1 MAKEIVEKQN
11 TQVAMSGFEDVTV
24 TGFAEVSAEDMSIPF
39 LRILDKGSPQV
50 NKRDGAYVEGAE
62 PGMIYNTVANE
73 VYDGEVG
80 VTVIPCYFNRRFIEW
95 KPRESGGG
103 YMGSYLPDD
112 PIVKTTVKNDKNA
125 DVLPN
130 GNLLSNTAQHF
141 VLLTY
146 EGNFSRALITMSST
160 QLKKSRRWIT
170 QMNAL
175 TAIGK
180 NGPYTLPMMSHIYK
194 LTTVPEQNDMGSWF
208 GWTINKDRQID
219 LADQF
224 EKHTFDAAIAFA
236 KSIQAGEVEVKEPSA
251 EPASSGVVKD
261 DIPF

>member
-1 MAKEIVEKQN
+1 MAKEIVEEQN

-180 NGPYTLPMMSHIYK
+180 NGPYTLPMMSHI
-194 LTTVPEQNDMGSWF
+194 
-208 GWTINKDRQID
+208 
-219 LADQF
+219 
-224 EKHTFDAAIAFA
+224 
-236 KSIQAGEVEVKEPSA
+236 
-251 EPASSGVVKD
+251 
-261 DIPF
+261 

>member
-112 PIVKTTVKNDKNA
+112 SIVKTTVKNEKNA

-224 EKHTFDAAIAFA
+224 EKHAFDAAIAFA

>member
-103 YMGSYLPDD
+103 
-112 PIVKTTVKNDKNA
+112 
-125 DVLPN
+125 
-130 GNLLSNTAQHF
+130 
-141 VLLTY
+141 
-146 EGNFSRALITMSST
+146 
-160 QLKKSRRWIT
+160 
-170 QMNAL
+170 
-175 TAIGK
+175 
-180 NGPYTLPMMSHIYK
+180 
-194 LTTVPEQNDMGSWF
+194 
-208 GWTINKDRQID
+208 
-219 LADQF
+219 
-224 EKHTFDAAIAFA
+224 
-236 KSIQAGEVEVKEPSA
+236 
-251 EPASSGVVKD
+251 
-261 DIPF
+261 

>member
-11 TQVAMSGFEDVTV
+11 TQLAMSGFEDVSV

-50 NKRDGAYVEGAE
+50 NKRDGAYVDGAE

-80 VTVIPCYFNRRFIEW
+80 VSVMPCYFNRRFIEW

-112 PIVKTTVKNDKNA
+112 PIVKTTTKNDKNA
-125 DVLPN
+125 DVLPS

-141 VLLTY
+141 VLLATAD
-146 EGNFSRALITMSST
+146 GSFSRALITMSST

-175 TAIGK
+175 TAMGK
-180 NGPYTLPMMSHIYK
+180 NGPYTLPMMSHLYK

-208 GWTINKDRQID
+208 GWVINKEKQID
-219 LADQF
+219 LSDNY
-224 EKHTFDAAIAFA
+224 EKHMFDAAIAFA
-236 KSIQAGEVEVKEPSA
+236 KSVQAGEVEVKEPSA
-251 EPASSGVVKD
+251 EPASQEVKD

>member
-1 MAKEIVEKQN
+1 MAKEIVEKQS
-11 TQVAMSGFEDVTV
+11 TQLAMSAFEDVSV

-50 NKRDGAYVEGAE
+50 NKRDGAYVDGAE

-73 VYDGEVG
+73 VYDGELG
-80 VTVIPCYFNRRFIEW
+80 VSVMPCYFNRRFIEW

-112 PIVKTTVKNDKNA
+112 PIVKTTTKNDKNA

-141 VLLTY
+141 VLLATAD
-146 EGNFSRALITMSST
+146 GSFSRALITMSST

-175 TAIGK
+175 TAMGK
-180 NGPYTLPMMSHIYK
+180 NGPYTLPMMSHLYK

-208 GWTINKDRQID
+208 GWVINKGKQID
-219 LADQF
+219 LADNH
-224 EKHTFDAAIAFA
+224 EKHMFDAAIAFA
-236 KSIQAGEVEVKEPSA
+236 KSVQAGEVEVKEPSA
-251 EPASSGVVKD
+251 EPASQEVKD

>member
-1 MAKEIVEKQN
+1 MAKEIVEEQN

-112 PIVKTTVKNDKNA
+112 PIVKTTVKNEKNA

-208 GWTINKDRQID
+208 GWTINKDRQIY
-219 LADQF
+219 
-224 EKHTFDAAIAFA
+224 
-236 KSIQAGEVEVKEPSA
+236 V
-251 EPASSGVVKD
+251 
-261 DIPF
+261 

>member
-1 MAKEIVEKQN
+1 
-11 TQVAMSGFEDVTV
+11 MSLVV
-24 TGFAEVSAEDMSIPF
+24 
-39 LRILDKGSPQV
+39 
-50 NKRDGAYVEGAE
+50 
-62 PGMIYNTVANE
+62 
-73 VYDGEVG
+73 
-80 VTVIPCYFNRRFIEW
+80 
-95 KPRESGGG
+95 
-103 YMGSYLPDD
+103 
-112 PIVKTTVKNDKNA
+112 VKTTVKNEKNA

>member
-1 MAKEIVEKQN
+1 MAKEIVEEQN

-180 NGPYTLPMMSHIYK
+180 NGPYTLPMMSHI
-194 LTTVPEQNDMGSWF
+194 
-208 GWTINKDRQID
+208 
-219 LADQF
+219 
-224 EKHTFDAAIAFA
+224 
-236 KSIQAGEVEVKEPSA
+236 KEPSA